1 MGKCLKEIDSIFLA
15 IEITDKSFI
24 SRYTWDF
31 VQQNK
36 EDERNYQAACSS
48 PLPLDLEGSFEQFSF
63 GSCGSKSCYI
73 QQLLWAIPLSS
84 SKRSLY
90 REDFLKLNQME
101 IAYGSYGEIAAETSS
116 ICSGCQLLFISSNSL

>member
-15 IEITDKSFI
+15 IEIADRSFI

-63 GSCGSKSCYI
+63 GSCGSEACYI
-73 QQLLWAIPLSS
+73 QQFLWAIPLSS
-84 SKRSLY
+84 SKIAQACTEKTYSKTPNKRVWY
-90 REDFLKLNQME
+90 GWQLKL
-101 IAYGSYGEIAAETSS
+101 
-116 ICSGCQLLFISSNSL
+116 